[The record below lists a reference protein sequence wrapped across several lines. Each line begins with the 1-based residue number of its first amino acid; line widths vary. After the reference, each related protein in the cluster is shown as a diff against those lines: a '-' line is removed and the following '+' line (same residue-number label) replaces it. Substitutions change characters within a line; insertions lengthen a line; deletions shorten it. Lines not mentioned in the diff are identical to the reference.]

1 MMKRSTNRAT
11 VRASLTQ
18 ASSALCAAVFVAGC
32 ATPADPAAEA
42 TRLVDQYVAESFPAG
57 PGQELS
63 RLQQDDTQLD
73 CTASRG
79 KPSDALAD
87 AIRAREAK
95 NMAYPEGGRLMGDWK
110 AGQKIFNDGFGYRIG
125 SFIPSN
131 PNGVRGGNCYAC
143 HQGEKKELAFGNLG
157 TSLQG
162 YGKARGQ
169 SEPIVKYTYEKIY
182 NAKVYNACSNMPRLG
197 HKGILSPKQVAD
209 LTAYLL
215 DPASPINQ

>member
-1 MMKRSTNRAT
+1 MMNRSPTRTPIA
-11 VRASLTQ
+11 LT
-18 ASSALCAAVFVAGC
+18 AGALCAVAILAGC
-32 ATPADPAAEA
+32 ATPADPAAET
-42 TRLVDQYVAESFPAG
+42 TRLVDQYVAESFLPG
-57 PGQELS
+57 PGQDLS
-63 RLQQDDTQLD
+63 RLQQDDTQKD
-73 CTASRG
+73 CTTTRG
-79 KPSDALAD
+79 KPGDALAE
-87 AIRAREAK
+87 AIRAREAR
-95 NMAYPEGGRLMGDWK
+95 NMAYPEGGRLLGDWK

-131 PNGVRGGNCYAC
+131 PNAVRGGNCYAC
-143 HQGEKKELAFGNLG
+143 HQGEKKEVAFGNLG
-157 TSLQG
+157 TSLQS
-162 YGKARGQ
+162 YGKVRGQ

>member
-1 MMKRSTNRAT
+1 MINHSTTRTN
-11 VRASLTQ
+11 V
-18 ASSALCAAVFVAGC
+18 ALAAGALSVLAILAGC
-32 ATPADPAAEA
+32 ATPADPAAET
-42 TRLVDQYVAESFPAG
+42 TRLADLYVAESFLPG
-57 PGQELS
+57 PGQDLS
-63 RLQQDDTQLD
+63 RLQQDDTQKD

-79 KPSDALAD
+79 KPGDALAE

-95 NMAYPEGGRLMGDWK
+95 NMAYPEGGRLLGDWK
-110 AGQKIFNDGFGYRIG
+110 AGQKVFNGGFAYRIG
-125 SFIPSN
+125 SFIPSKADAT
-131 PNGVRGGNCYAC
+131 RGGNCYAC
-143 HQGEKKELAFGNLG
+143 HQGEKKEVAFGNLG

-162 YGKARGQ
+162 YGKVRGQ

-182 NAKVYNACSNMPRLG
+182 NAKAYNACSNMPRLG